1 MVTMADQQL
10 TKLIEENERL
20 IKELQKVRQE
30 NVLIR
35 RKLLELGAQ
44 TAEEIKKPT
53 GGYCGGKQ

>member
-35 RKLLELGAQ
+35 RKLLELGAPSV
-44 TAEEIKKPT
+44 EEVKKGT
-53 GGYCGGKQ
+53 L